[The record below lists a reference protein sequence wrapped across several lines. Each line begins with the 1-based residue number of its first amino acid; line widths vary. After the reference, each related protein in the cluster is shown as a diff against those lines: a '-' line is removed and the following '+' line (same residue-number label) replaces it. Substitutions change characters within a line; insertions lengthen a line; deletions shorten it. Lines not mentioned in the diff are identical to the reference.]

1 MNPFSVDDDDLWDD
15 FASEVVA
22 CPECGEEVYE
32 DAEQCPLCGA
42 YIVHQYNPWSQR
54 PTWWIVLGILGIVSV
69 IFALLASF

>member
-42 YIVHQYNPWSQR
+42 YIVQIGRAH
-54 PTWWIVLGILGIVSV
+54 V
-69 IFALLASF
+69 